1 MSSVPFAKSPPE
13 GDPAGVAAGAGLE
26 SFARRFAVL
35 IRQVESVDVR
45 VPEDSA
51 LIGLAADLV
60 PKVTRQLREGVELL
74 GDVEQFYDPSSQ
86 SPPARSPEM
95 DSLLHI
101 GQMISAEFAARDLSD
116 LVFFA
121 RTELRAALDRMLE
134 SATRDA
140 TQLTLASNCEYSLR
154 CLRKALV
161 SVESSLYE
169 FEGQRAPARQWFD
182 VELSL
187 QIRKLYWNLRRETE
201 LAGRGGQSLEEK
213 LRKVLYRVVAFR
225 ELSVYPFLRV
235 DDRVHLRHL
244 LKRILDWLNG
254 SDRDPTEGRRIWE
267 DLSGFAEILVQVSHR
282 QELQDHDRDLLD
294 RIHRLLFRRHDLT
307 KMPPAIWN
315 QLDNLL
321 GLDEELDELISTRQ
335 DALDPWRVPLERV
348 LDRLSARPELPAAD
362 LWES

>member
-1 MSSVPFAKSPPE
+1 MSSGPFEKMSAFSEPS
-13 GDPAGVAAGAGLE
+13 PAGGFE
-26 SFARRFAVL
+26 SFSRRFASL

-60 PKVTRQLREGVELL
+60 PKVTRQLRDGVDLL
-74 GDVEQFYDPSSQ
+74 EAVQAHYDPSRQ
-86 SPPARSPEM
+86 SLPERIAET

-101 GQMISAEFAARDLSD
+101 GQMISAEFASRDLAD

-121 RTELRAALDRMLE
+121 RSELRGALDRMLE

-140 TQLTLASNCEYSLR
+140 SPLMLASNCENSLR

-161 SVESSLYE
+161 SVESACYE
-169 FEGQRAPARQWFD
+169 FEDVAAPPRQWFD

-235 DDRVHLRHL
+235 DDRVHLRQL

-254 SDRDPTEGRRIWE
+254 DERDPTEGKRIWE
-267 DLSGFAEILVQVSHR
+267 DLAGFAEILVQVSHR
-282 QELQDHDRDLLD
+282 QELQDHDRELLEQV
-294 RIHRLLFRRHDLT
+294 HRQLFRRLRPD
-307 KMPPAIWN
+307 KMPPGLWAR
-315 QLDNLL
+315 LDHVL
-321 GLDEELDELISTRQ
+321 GLDEELDVLISTRQ
-335 DALDPWRVPLERV
+335 EAVDLWRAPVERV
-348 LDRLSARPELPAAD
+348 LDRLKSRPELPIAG
-362 LWES
+362 LWELS

>member
-1 MSSVPFAKSPPE
+1 MSKVPFDSGSSGREVPSF
-13 GDPAGVAAGAGLE
+13 GAF
-26 SFARRFAVL
+26 SRRFAAL
-35 IRQVESVDVR
+35 IRQVEGVDVR

-60 PKVTRQLREGVELL
+60 PKVTRQLRDGVDLLEGVE
-74 GDVEQFYDPSSQ
+74 DFYDPDHPRLPSRLSE
-86 SPPARSPEM
+86 S
-95 DSLLHI
+95 DSLLQI
-101 GQMISAEFAARDLSD
+101 GQLISSEFAARDLSD

-121 RTELRAALDRMLE
+121 RTELRTSLERMLE

-140 TQLTLASNCEYSLR
+140 SQLTLASNCEASLN

-161 SVESSLYE
+161 SVESALYE
-169 FEGQRAPARQWFD
+169 FEGVPAPARQWFD

-235 DDRVHLRHL
+235 DDRVHLRQL
-244 LKRILDWLNG
+244 LKRILEWLNG
-254 SDRDPTEGRRIWE
+254 TERDATEGRRIWE

-282 QELQDHDRDLLD
+282 QELQDHDRSLLEK
-294 RIHRLLFRRHDLT
+294 IHRQLFRRHGLE
-307 KMPPAIWN
+307 KMPPGMWSE
-315 QLDNLL
+315 LENLL
-321 GLDEELDELISTRQ
+321 GLDEELDELISSRQ
-335 DALDPWRVPLERV
+335 GNLDAWRQPIEKII
-348 LDRLSARPELPAAD
+348 DRLSSRPELAATD
-362 LWES
+362 LWETS

>member
-1 MSSVPFAKSPPE
+1 MSSGPFEKLP
-13 GDPAGVAAGAGLE
+13 PAGAASSSPSGFEL
-26 SFARRFAVL
+26 FARRFAIL

-74 GDVEQFYDPSSQ
+74 EAVESYYDPSRYE
-86 SPPARSPEM
+86 PPARGPEV
-95 DSLLHI
+95 DTLLHI
-101 GQMISAEFAARDLSD
+101 GQLISSEFAARDLSD

-121 RTELRAALDRMLE
+121 RTELKTALDKMLE

-140 TQLTLASNCEYSLR
+140 SQLTLASNCENSLR

-161 SVESSLYE
+161 SVESAFYE
-169 FEGQRAPARQWFD
+169 FEGVKAPPRQWFD

-235 DDRVHLRHL
+235 DDRVHLRQL

-254 SDRDPTEGRRIWE
+254 ESRDGTEGKRIWE
-267 DLSGFAEILVQVSHR
+267 DLTGFAEILVQVSHR
-282 QELQDHDRDLLD
+282 QELQDHDRELLEQV
-294 RIHRLLFRRHDLT
+294 HRQLFRRHGQQR
-307 KMPPAIWN
+307 MPPALWSK
-315 QLDNLL
+315 LDNVL
-321 GLDEELDELISTRQ
+321 GLDEELDVLIGTRQ
-335 DALDPWRVPLERV
+335 ESLDPWRTPLEKV
-348 LDRLSARPELPAAD
+348 IDRLSARPSAD
-362 LWES
+362 LWESG

>member
-1 MSSVPFAKSPPE
+1 MSSGPFEKLP
-13 GDPAGVAAGAGLE
+13 AAGEAPAAAGFE
-26 SFARRFAVL
+26 AFSRRFAVL

-60 PKVTRQLREGVELL
+60 PKVTRQLRDGVDLL
-74 GDVEQFYDPSSQ
+74 EAVQAFYDPVRQ
-86 SPPARSPEM
+86 DLPARIAEE

-101 GQMISAEFAARDLSD
+101 GQMISAEFAARDLAD

-121 RTELRAALDRMLE
+121 RSELRGALDKMLE

-140 TQLTLASNCEYSLR
+140 SQLTLASNCETSLR

-161 SVESSLYE
+161 SVESACYE
-169 FEGQRAPARQWFD
+169 FEGIKAPPRQWFD

-201 LAGRGGQSLEEK
+201 MAGRGGQSLEEK

-235 DDRVHLRHL
+235 DDRVHLRQL

-254 SDRDPTEGRRIWE
+254 TERDPTEGKRIWE

-282 QELQDHDRDLLD
+282 QELQDHDRELLD
-294 RIHRLLFRRHDLT
+294 SVHRQLFRRHHVD
-307 KMPPAIWN
+307 KIPAPLWVR
-315 QLDNLL
+315 LDNVL
-321 GLDEELDELISTRQ
+321 GLDEELDVLISTRQ
-335 DALDPWRVPLERV
+335 ETLDPWRVPVERV
-348 LDRLSARPELPAAD
+348 LERLRSRPELPIAD
-362 LWES
+362 LWELS